1 MLISLPFL
9 CPAGARFATVCLLYH
24 PIARLH
30 HKFVNFPPRY
40 ERLLRIS
47 GQPEGQDLE
56 GAALEHLPK
65 GRVPLKSRLFWGG
78 RAQAPVPLPRWYSLR
93 GRSPAY
99 PFFRKEKIYPH
110 RRGRDFL
117 CRVKRCATHGIP
129 LPSASLLAPPP
140 FNNESSTHQPWENP
154 EKFDI

>member
-65 GRVPLKSRLFWGG
+65 GRVPLKSRLFLGG
-78 RAQAPVPLPRWYSLR
+78 GDGRLR
-93 GRSPAY
+93 PSPCLADTSRRDDR
-99 PFFRKEKIYPH
+99 PPTHFF
-110 RRGRDFL
+110 
-117 CRVKRCATHGIP
+117 VKKKFIP
-129 LPSASLLAPPP
+129 TGGVGT
-140 FNNESSTHQPWENP
+140 FYVG
-154 EKFDI
+154 